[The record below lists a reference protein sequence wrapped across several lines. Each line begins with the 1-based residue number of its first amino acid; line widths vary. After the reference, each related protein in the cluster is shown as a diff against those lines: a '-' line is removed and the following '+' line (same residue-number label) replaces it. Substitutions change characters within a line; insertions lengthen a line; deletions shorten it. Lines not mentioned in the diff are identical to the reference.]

1 VKQSKHPKGIMFI
14 KNSLVGALPFSF
26 KRQRLL
32 IVGCG
37 DVGQRLLAQLPQNIK
52 AIVLSSS
59 VTPKAELRQYPV
71 RIIYGNLDQ
80 KSSLKR
86 LSNLAPNIVHLAPP
100 ATTSLIDIRTQNL
113 IRTLRTGTS
122 TQNIIYG
129 STSGVYGDC
138 AGQWIDETR
147 LPAPSTDRAKR
158 RVSAETQLRQYG
170 KQAGI
175 KMSIL
180 RIPGIYSLDRSENS
194 IKERLLSKKPT
205 LIQEDDVYTNHIHAN
220 DLANIIWHSLFKA
233 KPQRIYHASD
243 DTSLKMADYFDLAAE
258 ILELPKTIRISRT
271 QAKQEL
277 APLQLSFMSESR
289 RMKNIR
295 LKQELRVKLRFPT
308 VKEGLSKTGQL
319 LHEQAKNYS
328 FNDQNN

>member
-1 VKQSKHPKGIMFI
+1 MFI
-14 KNSLVGALPFSF
+14 KHSLIGALPFNF

-37 DVGQRLLAQLPQNIK
+37 DVGKRLLAQLPKNIK

-59 VTPKAELRQYPV
+59 VSSQPELRQYPV
-71 RIIYGNLDQ
+71 HIIHGNLDQ

-86 LSNLAPNIVHLAPP
+86 LANLASKIVHLAPP
-100 ATTSLIDIRTQNL
+100 SATSLIDHRTQNL
-113 IRTLRTGTS
+113 IRTLRLAAN
-122 TQNIIYG
+122 TQKIIYG

-147 LPAPSTDRAKR
+147 LTSPSTDRAKR
-158 RVSAETQLRQYG
+158 RVSAETQLRNYG
-170 KQAGI
+170 KQSGVEI
-175 KMSIL
+175 SIL

-194 IKERLLSKKPT
+194 IKERILSKKPT

-258 ILELPKTIRISRT
+258 ILELPKTTRISRT
-271 QAKQEL
+271 QAIQQL
-277 APLQLSFMSESR
+277 PPLQLSFMSESR

-319 LHEQAKNYS
+319 LHEQAKLFSSINK
-328 FNDQNN
+328 NN

>member
-1 VKQSKHPKGIMFI
+1 MLVKH
-14 KNSLVGALPFSF
+14 SLLGALPFSF

-37 DVGQRLLAQLPQNIK
+37 DVGKRLLAQLPKNIK

-59 VTPKAELRQYPV
+59 VSSQPELRQYPV
-71 RIIYGNLDQ
+71 RIIHGNLDQ

-86 LSNLAPNIVHLAPP
+86 LANLASKIVHLAPP
-100 ATTSLIDIRTQNL
+100 STTSLIDLRTQNL
-113 IRTLRTGTS
+113 IRTLRLGAS
-122 TQNIIYG
+122 TQKIIYG

-147 LPAPSTDRAKR
+147 LTAPSTDRAKR
-158 RVSAETQLRQYG
+158 RVSAEKQLRIYG
-170 KQAGI
+170 KQSGVAI
-175 KMSIL
+175 SIL

-194 IKERLLSKKPT
+194 IKERLLSKKPS
-205 LIQEDDVYTNHIHAN
+205 LHFEDDVYTNHIHAN

-233 KPQRIYHASD
+233 KAQRIYHASD

-258 ILELPKTIRISRT
+258 ILELPKTTRISRT
-271 QAKQEL
+271 QAIQKL
-277 APLQLSFMSESR
+277 HPLQLSFMSESR

-308 VKEGLSKTGQL
+308 VKEGLSKTGHL
-319 LHEQAKNYS
+319 LHEQAKLFS
-328 FNDQNN
+328 FNDKNN